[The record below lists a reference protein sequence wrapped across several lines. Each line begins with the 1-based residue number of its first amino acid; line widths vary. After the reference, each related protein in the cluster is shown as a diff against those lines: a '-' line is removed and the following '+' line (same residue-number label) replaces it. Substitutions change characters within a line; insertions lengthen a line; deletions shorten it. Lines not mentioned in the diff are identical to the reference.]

1 FTDAL
6 FDTTLPILTAFAEAL
21 LLTTLSADVLL
32 LISFESALET
42 MLAAL
47 LAALA
52 TLRAFDAAVDTM
64 LAALLAAFA
73 TLKALDAAFETV
85 LMCVS
90 RAALAAARTLISFDT
105 TLLMTETAWLK
116 AECACES
123 TECCWLR
130 TLIAWDCVSIRTE
143 SAASVTDN
151 TDSAWL
157 NADAAWADTADTS
170 FDVTLFVPPPR
181 SMRCESAA
189 CSAELV
195 LERTLNALLTA
206 LIALDR
212 MEKLS
217 FTFCAP
223 VLRLSPVPSS
233 GFVPILIGSVA
244 IYFLILLT
252 VFLTLPFSSRWVTS
266 CSLSAWAITRALI

>member
-1 FTDAL
+1 MTLTAFATLSVRALSAASVTLKTLRACERALAAWALTADTSFEVTLPVPPAVAEIRLLRASMIDCMPRVLTLPAERAEIAERSTDTADQMEASFTDAL

-116 AECACES
+116 AECA
-123 TECCWLR
+123 
-130 TLIAWDCVSIRTE
+130 
-143 SAASVTDN
+143 
-151 TDSAWL
+151 
-157 NADAAWADTADTS
+157 
-170 FDVTLFVPPPR
+170 
-181 SMRCESAA
+181 
-189 CSAELV
+189 
-195 LERTLNALLTA
+195 
-206 LIALDR
+206 
-212 MEKLS
+212 
-217 FTFCAP
+217 
-223 VLRLSPVPSS
+223 
-233 GFVPILIGSVA
+233 
-244 IYFLILLT
+244 
-252 VFLTLPFSSRWVTS
+252 
-266 CSLSAWAITRALI
+266 